1 MSESTTTTAISQLK
15 FPFSLKEDQ
24 IDAVNAWIDN
34 DCRGTIVYSTG
45 TGKTEIAFECAKRV
59 ASRYSS
65 TTTTTTTTTTTNT
78 TTTTTTTTTNT
89 TFNILLMVPRIILIE
104 QNIRRLVAYGI
115 PNDKIGAYF
124 GERKQ
129 IREITICTYQSIIR
143 NLDIIRRSNMV
154 IFDEIHLIRDTA
166 KIFSKIFDVV
176 IEDHKKAILGLTATL
191 DEKDLYK
198 YNTILTLLPPVKR
211 YPIKNAVDDKR
222 LAKPIV
228 IPLKVNLTE
237 KEQNDYDTYS
247 TKIKKISNR
256 FKKYDAESMT
266 GLLRKGGFV
275 SGMAK
280 AWFLNIRKR
289 KLLLSCAENKL
300 LSALNLITKKFP
312 NEKIMIFS
320 ETIDSISKLKDM
332 LELEGTK
339 AMIIDSNTNS
349 RKRQSIMNQWG
360 REFYPLLSVH
370 TLEIGFDI
378 PQVRIE
384 IILATTSNMNQVIQ
398 RIGRVIRKQEGKD
411 LALIYVIYVSDT
423 KDDKIHDIFKKAIT
437 TTSTKSLQEYGG
449 GGGKEEEEEEE
460 NRNNK
465 IEIQKGLLKN
475 NNGNLKRLK
484 EVESKRLEKAYNI
497 IESTLYEP
505 MIVELQEEKQDSDK
519 GVENQKIGT
528 RKLYRVKSSIKEKTK
543 YYDVD
548 IENKTCTCP
557 DFKFKLNK
565 CKHIAAT
572 ELFLF

>member
-1 MSESTTTTAISQLK
+1 MSDSTTAISQLK

-34 DCRGTIVYSTG
+34 DFRGTIVYSTG

-59 ASRYSS
+59 ACRYSSSS
-65 TTTTTTTTTTTNT
+65 TTTSTLNV
-78 TTTTTTTTTNT
+78 
-89 TFNILLMVPRIILIE
+89 LLMVPRIILIE
-104 QNIRRLVAYGI
+104 QNIRRLVSYGI
-115 PNDKIGAYF
+115 PKDKIGAYF

-191 DEKDLYK
+191 DEKDLSK

-211 YPIKNAVDDKR
+211 YPIQNAVNDKR

-247 TKIKKISNR
+247 AKIKKISNR

-320 ETIDSISKLKDM
+320 ETIDSISKLRDM

-349 RKRQSIMNQWG
+349 RKRQSILNQWG

-384 IILATTSNMNQVIQ
+384 VILATTSNMNQVIQ

-423 KDDKIHDIFKKAIT
+423 KDDKIHDIVKKAIT
-437 TTSTKSLQEYGG
+437 TTSTTKSLQKY
-449 GGGKEEEEEEE
+449 EEDEDEE
-460 NRNNK
+460 NRNKK
-465 IEIQKGLLKN
+465 IEIQKRLLNN

-484 EVESKRLEKAYNI
+484 EVERKRLEKAYNI

-505 MIVELQEEKQDSDK
+505 MIVELKEERVDSDQS
-519 GVENQKIGT
+519 EDDPNQRKI
-528 RKLYRVKSSIKEKTK
+528 RKLFRVKSSIKEKTK

-557 DFKFKLNK
+557 DFKFKLHK
-565 CKHIAAT
+565 CKHIVAT

>member
-1 MSESTTTTAISQLK
+1 MSDSTTAISQLK

-34 DCRGTIVYSTG
+34 DFRGTIVYSTG

-59 ASRYSS
+59 ACRYSSSS
-65 TTTTTTTTTTTNT
+65 TTTSTLNV
-78 TTTTTTTTTNT
+78 
-89 TFNILLMVPRIILIE
+89 LLMVPRIILIE
-104 QNIRRLVAYGI
+104 QNIRRLVSYGI
-115 PNDKIGAYF
+115 PKDKIGAYF

-191 DEKDLYK
+191 DEKDLSK

-211 YPIKNAVDDKR
+211 YPIKNAVNDKR

-247 TKIKKISNR
+247 AKIKKISNR

-320 ETIDSISKLKDM
+320 ETIDSISKLRDM

-349 RKRQSIMNQWG
+349 RKRQSILNQWG

-384 IILATTSNMNQVIQ
+384 VILATTSNMNQVIQ

-423 KDDKIHDIFKKAIT
+423 KDDKIHDIVKKAIT
-437 TTSTKSLQEYGG
+437 TTSTTKSLQKY
-449 GGGKEEEEEEE
+449 EEDEDEE
-460 NRNNK
+460 NRNKK
-465 IEIQKGLLKN
+465 IEIQKRLNNNN
-475 NNGNLKRLK
+475 NNGNLKRLE
-484 EVESKRLEKAYNI
+484 EVERKRLEKAYNI

-505 MIVELQEEKQDSDK
+505 MIVELKEERVDSDQS
-519 GVENQKIGT
+519 EDDPNQRKI
-528 RKLYRVKSSIKEKTK
+528 RKLFRVKSSIKEKTK

-557 DFKFKLNK
+557 DFKFKLHK
-565 CKHIAAT
+565 CKHIVAT

>member
-1 MSESTTTTAISQLK
+1 MSDSTTAISHLK

-34 DCRGTIVYSTG
+34 DFRGTIVYSTG

-59 ASRYSS
+59 ACRYSSS
-65 TTTTTTTTTTTNT
+65 TTTTSTLNV
-78 TTTTTTTTTNT
+78 
-89 TFNILLMVPRIILIE
+89 LLMVPRIILIE
-104 QNIRRLVAYGI
+104 QNIRRLVSYGI
-115 PNDKIGAYF
+115 PKDKIGAYF

-349 RKRQSIMNQWG
+349 RKRQSILNQWG

-384 IILATTSNMNQVIQ
+384 VILATTSNMNQVIQ

-423 KDDKIHDIFKKAIT
+423 KDDKIHDIVKKAIT
-437 TTSTKSLQEYGG
+437 TTSTTKSLQKY
-449 GGGKEEEEEEE
+449 EEDEDEE
-460 NRNNK
+460 NRNKK
-465 IEIQKGLLKN
+465 IEIQKRLLNN

-484 EVESKRLEKAYNI
+484 EVERKRLEKAYNI

-505 MIVELQEEKQDSDK
+505 MIVELKEERVDSDQS
-519 GVENQKIGT
+519 EDDPNQRKI
-528 RKLYRVKSSIKEKTK
+528 RKLFRVKSSIKEKTK

-557 DFKFKLNK
+557 DFKFKLHK
-565 CKHIAAT
+565 CKHIVAT
-572 ELFLF
+572 ELFLY

>member
-1 MSESTTTTAISQLK
+1 MSDSTTAISQLK

-34 DCRGTIVYSTG
+34 DFRGTIVYSTG

-59 ASRYSS
+59 ACRYSSSS
-65 TTTTTTTTTTTNT
+65 TTTTLNV
-78 TTTTTTTTTNT
+78 
-89 TFNILLMVPRIILIE
+89 LLMVPRIILIE
-104 QNIRRLVAYGI
+104 QNIRRLVSYGI

-191 DEKDLYK
+191 DEKDLSK

-211 YPIKNAVDDKR
+211 YPIKNAVNDKR

-247 TKIKKISNR
+247 AKIKKISNR

-320 ETIDSISKLKDM
+320 ETIDSITKLRDM
-332 LELEGTK
+332 LELQGTK
-339 AMIIDSNTNS
+339 AMIIDSNLNS
-349 RKRQSIMNQWG
+349 RKRQEILNQWG
-360 REFYPLLSVH
+360 IEFFPLLSVH

-398 RIGRVIRKQEGKD
+398 RIGRVIRKHEGKD

-423 KDDKIHDIFKKAIT
+423 KDDNIHDIVKKAIT
-437 TTSTKSLQEYGG
+437 TDLRKYK
-449 GGGKEEEEEEE
+449 KEEEEQEY
-460 NRNNK
+460 
-465 IEIQKGLLKN
+465 KN
-475 NNGNLKRLK
+475 NNIEINEKDILNNNNKNSKRIKK
-484 EVESKRLEKAYNI
+484 EVEGKRLEKAYNI

-505 MIVELQEEKQDSDK
+505 MIVELKEEQQKHNNKNEQNY
-519 GVENQKIGT
+519 NQNQREK
-528 RKLYRVKSSIKEKTK
+528 RRLFRVRSSSKEKNK

-548 IENKTCTCP
+548 IENGTCTCP
-557 DFKFKLNK
+557 DFTFKLNK
-565 CKHIAAT
+565 CKHIVAT

>member
-1 MSESTTTTAISQLK
+1 MSDSTTAISQLK

-34 DCRGTIVYSTG
+34 DFRGTIVYSTG

-59 ASRYSS
+59 ACRYSS
-65 TTTTTTTTTTTNT
+65 SSTTLNV
-78 TTTTTTTTTNT
+78 
-89 TFNILLMVPRIILIE
+89 LLMVPRIILIE
-104 QNIRRLVAYGI
+104 QNIRRLVSYGI
-115 PNDKIGAYF
+115 PKDKIGAYF

-191 DEKDLYK
+191 DEKDLSK

-211 YPIKNAVDDKR
+211 YPIKNAVNDKR

-247 TKIKKISNR
+247 AKIKKISNR

-320 ETIDSISKLKDM
+320 ETIDSISKLRDM

-349 RKRQSIMNQWG
+349 RKRQSILNQWG

-384 IILATTSNMNQVIQ
+384 VILATTSNMNQVIQ

-423 KDDKIHDIFKKAIT
+423 KDDKIHDIVKKAIT
-437 TTSTKSLQEYGG
+437 TTSTTKSLQKY
-449 GGGKEEEEEEE
+449 EEDEDEE
-460 NRNNK
+460 NRNKK
-465 IEIQKGLLKN
+465 IEIQKRLLNNNNN

-484 EVESKRLEKAYNI
+484 EVERKRLEKAYNI

-505 MIVELQEEKQDSDK
+505 MIVELKEEKLDSDQS
-519 GVENQKIGT
+519 EDNPNQRKI
-528 RKLYRVKSSIKEKTK
+528 RKLFRVKSSIKEKTK

-557 DFKFKLNK
+557 DFKFKLHK
-565 CKHIAAT
+565 CKHIVAT

>member
-1 MSESTTTTAISQLK
+1 MSDSTTAISQLK

-34 DCRGTIVYSTG
+34 DFRGTIVYSTG

-59 ASRYSS
+59 ACRYSS
-65 TTTTTTTTTTTNT
+65 SSTTLNV
-78 TTTTTTTTTNT
+78 
-89 TFNILLMVPRIILIE
+89 LLMVPRIILIE
-104 QNIRRLVAYGI
+104 QNIRRLVSYGI
-115 PNDKIGAYF
+115 PKDKIGAYF

-191 DEKDLYK
+191 DEKDLSK

-211 YPIKNAVDDKR
+211 YPIKNAVNDKR

-247 TKIKKISNR
+247 AKIKKISNR

-320 ETIDSISKLKDM
+320 ETIDSISKLRDM

-349 RKRQSIMNQWG
+349 RKRQSILNQWG
-360 REFYPLLSVH
+360 REFYSLLSVH

-384 IILATTSNMNQVIQ
+384 VILATTSNMNQVIQ

-423 KDDKIHDIFKKAIT
+423 KDDKIHDIVKKAIT
-437 TTSTKSLQEYGG
+437 TTSTTTTKSLQKYDEDQD
-449 GGGKEEEEEEE
+449 EE
-460 NRNNK
+460 NRDKK
-465 IEIQKGLLKN
+465 IEIQKRLLNNIN

-484 EVESKRLEKAYNI
+484 EVERKRLEKAYNI

-505 MIVELQEEKQDSDK
+505 MIVELKEEKQNSDQS
-519 GVENQKIGT
+519 EDNPNQRKI
-528 RKLYRVKSSIKEKTK
+528 RKLFRVKSSIKEKTK

-557 DFKFKLNK
+557 DFKFKLHK
-565 CKHIAAT
+565 CKHIVAT

>member
-65 TTTTTTTTTTTNT
+65 S
-78 TTTTTTTTTNT
+78 TTTTTTTNT

-449 GGGKEEEEEEE
+449 GGGKEEEEEE

>member
-1 MSESTTTTAISQLK
+1 MSDSTTAISQLK

-34 DCRGTIVYSTG
+34 DFRGTIVYSTG

-59 ASRYSS
+59 ACRYSS
-65 TTTTTTTTTTTNT
+65 SSSTSTLNV
-78 TTTTTTTTTNT
+78 
-89 TFNILLMVPRIILIE
+89 LLMVPRIILIE
-104 QNIRRLVAYGI
+104 QNIRRLVSYGI
-115 PNDKIGAYF
+115 PKDKIGAYF

-191 DEKDLYK
+191 DEKDLSK

-211 YPIKNAVDDKR
+211 YPIKNAVNDKR

-247 TKIKKISNR
+247 AKIKKISNR

-320 ETIDSISKLKDM
+320 ETIDSISKLRDM

-349 RKRQSIMNQWG
+349 RKRQSILNQWG

-384 IILATTSNMNQVIQ
+384 VILATTSNMNQVIQ

-423 KDDKIHDIFKKAIT
+423 KDDKIHDIVKKAIT
-437 TTSTKSLQEYGG
+437 TTSTTKSLQKY
-449 GGGKEEEEEEE
+449 EEDEDEE
-460 NRNNK
+460 NRNKK
-465 IEIQKGLLKN
+465 IEIQKRLLNNNNNN

-484 EVESKRLEKAYNI
+484 EVERKRLEKAYNI

-505 MIVELQEEKQDSDK
+505 MIVELKEEKLDSDQS
-519 GVENQKIGT
+519 EDNPNQRKI
-528 RKLYRVKSSIKEKTK
+528 RKLFRVKSSIKEKTK

-557 DFKFKLNK
+557 DFKFKLHK
-565 CKHIAAT
+565 CKHIVAT

>member
-1 MSESTTTTAISQLK
+1 MSDSTTAISQLK

-34 DCRGTIVYSTG
+34 DFRGTIVYSTG

-59 ASRYSS
+59 ACAYSPPPSSPYSS
-65 TTTTTTTTTTTNT
+65 SSPPPSSL
-78 TTTTTTTTTNT
+78 
-89 TFNILLMVPRIILIE
+89 NILLMVPRIILIE
-104 QNIRRLVAYGI
+104 QNIRRLVSYGI
-115 PNDKIGAYF
+115 PKDKIGAYF

-143 NLDIIRRSNMV
+143 NLDIIRRANMV
-154 IFDEIHLIRDTA
+154 IFDEIHLLRDTA

-191 DEKDLYK
+191 DEKDLSK

-211 YPIKNAVDDKR
+211 YPIKSAVNDKR

-237 KEQNDYDTYS
+237 KEQKEYETYS
-247 TKIKKISNR
+247 SKIKKISNR

-289 KLLLSCAENKL
+289 KLLLSCSENKL

-312 NEKIMIFS
+312 NEKIMVFS
-320 ETIDSISKLKDM
+320 ETIDSITKLRDM

-339 AMIIDSNTNS
+339 TKIIDSNINS
-349 RKRQSIMNQWG
+349 RKRKSILNQWG
-360 REFYPLLSVH
+360 IEFYPLLSVH

-384 IILATTSNMNQVIQ
+384 IILATTSNMNQVVQ
-398 RIGRVIRKQEGKD
+398 RIGRVIRKHEGKD
-411 LALIYVIYVSDT
+411 LALIYVIYVTDT
-423 KDDKIHDIFKKAIT
+423 KDDNIHDVVKKAIAT
-437 TTSTKSLQEYGG
+437 DLQKYQ
-449 GGGKEEEEEEE
+449 KEEVNHIHKNNSIEINEKDIY
-460 NRNNK
+460 NNNNK
-465 IEIQKGLLKN
+465 N
-475 NNGNLKRLK
+475 SKRLK
-484 EVESKRLEKAYNI
+484 NEEGKRLEKAYNI

-505 MIVELQEEKQDSDK
+505 MIVELRKEE
-519 GVENQKIGT
+519 E
-528 RKLYRVKSSIKEKTK
+528 E
-543 YYDVD
+543 
-548 IENKTCTCP
+548 E
-557 DFKFKLNK
+557 
-565 CKHIAAT
+565 
-572 ELFLF
+572 

>member
-65 TTTTTTTTTTTNT
+65 

-211 YPIKNAVDDKR
+211 YPIKNAVDDNR

-460 NRNNK
+460 ENRNNK

>member
-1 MSESTTTTAISQLK
+1 MSDSTTTTISQLK
-15 FPFSLKEDQ
+15 FPFSLKKDQ
-24 IDAVNAWIDN
+24 IDAVNAWIDKN
-34 DCRGTIVYSTG
+34 FRGTIVYSTG

-59 ASRYSS
+59 AYAYPSSS
-65 TTTTTTTTTTTNT
+65 TL
-78 TTTTTTTTTNT
+78 
-89 TFNILLMVPRIILIE
+89 NILFMVPRIILIE
-104 QNIRRLVAYGI
+104 QNIRRLVSYGI
-115 PNDKIGAYF
+115 SKDKIGAYF

-154 IFDEIHLIRDTA
+154 IFDEIHLLRDTA

-191 DEKDLYK
+191 DEKDLSK

-211 YPIKNAVDDKR
+211 YPIKNAVNDKR

-237 KEQNDYDTYS
+237 KEQKEYETYS
-247 TKIKKISNR
+247 SKIKKISNR
-256 FKKYDAESMT
+256 FKIYDAESMT

-280 AWFLNIRKR
+280 AWFLNVRKR
-289 KLLLSCAENKL
+289 KLLLSCSENKL

-312 NEKIMIFS
+312 NEKIMVFS
-320 ETIDSISKLKDM
+320 ETIDSITKLRDM

-339 AMIIDSNTNS
+339 TKIIDSNINS
-349 RKRQSIMNQWG
+349 RKRQSILNQWG

-423 KDDKIHDIFKKAIT
+423 KDDKIHDIVKKAIT
-437 TTSTKSLQEYGG
+437 TSTTSLQEH
-449 GGGKEEEEEEE
+449 EEEEEE
-460 NRNNK
+460 NRNEK
-465 IEIQKGLLKN
+465 IEIQKGILN
-475 NNGNLKRLK
+475 NHIGNLTRLK
-484 EVESKRLEKAYNI
+484 EVERKRLEKAYNI

-505 MIVELQEEKQDSDK
+505 MIVELKEEKQYNDQGEK
-519 GVENQKIGT
+519 NQHQREFK
-528 RKLYRVKSSIKEKTK
+528 KLFRVKSSIKEKTK

-548 IENKTCTCP
+548 IEKKTCTCP
-557 DFKFKLNK
+557 DFKFKLHK
-565 CKHIAAT
+565 CKHIVAT

>member
-1 MSESTTTTAISQLK
+1 MSDSTTAISQLK

-34 DCRGTIVYSTG
+34 DFRGTIVYSTG

-59 ASRYSS
+59 ACRYSS
-65 TTTTTTTTTTTNT
+65 SSTMNV
-78 TTTTTTTTTNT
+78 
-89 TFNILLMVPRIILIE
+89 LLMVPRIILIE
-104 QNIRRLVAYGI
+104 QNIKRLVSYGI
-115 PNDKIGAYF
+115 PKDKIGAYF
-124 GERKQ
+124 GERKE

-191 DEKDLYK
+191 DEKDLSK

-211 YPIKNAVDDKR
+211 YPIKNAVNDKR

-247 TKIKKISNR
+247 AKIKKISNR

-266 GLLRKGGFV
+266 GLLRKGGFA

-320 ETIDSISKLKDM
+320 ETIDSISKLRDM

-349 RKRQSIMNQWG
+349 RKRQSILNQWG
-360 REFYPLLSVH
+360 KEFYPLLSVH

-384 IILATTSNMNQVIQ
+384 VILATTSNMNQVIQ

-423 KDDKIHDIFKKAIT
+423 KDDKIHDIVKKAIT
-437 TTSTKSLQEYGG
+437 TTSTTTKSLQEYD
-449 GGGKEEEEEEE
+449 EDEDEE
-460 NRNNK
+460 NRDKK
-465 IEIQKGLLKN
+465 IEIQKRLLNNNNNN

-484 EVESKRLEKAYNI
+484 EVERKRLEKAYNI

-505 MIVELQEEKQDSDK
+505 MIVELKEEKQDSDQS
-519 GVENQKIGT
+519 EDNPNQRKI
-528 RKLYRVKSSIKEKTK
+528 RKLFRVKSSIKEKIK

-557 DFKFKLNK
+557 DFKFKLHK
-565 CKHIAAT
+565 CKHIVAT

>member
-1 MSESTTTTAISQLK
+1 MYESTTTTAISQLK

-65 TTTTTTTTTTTNT
+65 SSS
-78 TTTTTTTTTNT
+78 TTTTNT

-104 QNIRRLVAYGI
+104 QNIRRLVAYSI
-115 PNDKIGAYF
+115 PKDKIGAYF

-129 IREITICTYQSIIR
+129 IREITICTYQSVIR

-237 KEQNDYDTYS
+237 KEQDDYDTYS

-349 RKRQSIMNQWG
+349 RKRQSIMNEWG

-437 TTSTKSLQEYGG
+437 TTSTKSLEEYGG
-449 GGGKEEEEEEE
+449 GEKEEEEEEE
-460 NRNNK
+460 EEEGNRNNK
-465 IEIQKGLLKN
+465 IEIQKGLLNNNKN
-475 NNGNLKRLK
+475 KNNGNLKRLK

-528 RKLYRVKSSIKEKTK
+528 RKLYRVKSSIKEKKTK

-557 DFKFKLNK
+557 DFKFKLHK

>member
-1 MSESTTTTAISQLK
+1 STAAAISQLK

-34 DCRGTIVYSTG
+34 DFRGTIVYSTG

-59 ASRYSS
+59 ACAYPSSS
-65 TTTTTTTTTTTNT
+65 TL
-78 TTTTTTTTTNT
+78 
-89 TFNILLMVPRIILIE
+89 NILLMVPRIILIE
-104 QNIRRLVAYGI
+104 QNTRRLVSYGI
-115 PNDKIGAYF
+115 PKDKIGKYF

-191 DEKDLYK
+191 DEKDLSK

-211 YPIKNAVDDKR
+211 YPIKNAVNDKR

-237 KEQNDYDTYS
+237 KEQKDYDTYS
-247 TKIKKISNR
+247 TKIKRISNR

-266 GLLRKGGFV
+266 LLLRKGGFV

-280 AWFLNIRKR
+280 AWFLNVRKR

-312 NEKIMIFS
+312 NEKIMVFS
-320 ETIDSISKLKDM
+320 ETIDSITKLRDM

-339 AMIIDSNTNS
+339 AMIIDSNINS
-349 RKRQSIMNQWG
+349 RKRQLILNQWG
-360 REFYPLLSVH
+360 IEFYPLLSVH

-384 IILATTSNMNQVIQ
+384 VILATTSNMNQVIQ

-411 LALIYVIYVSDT
+411 VALIYVIYVSDT
-423 KDDKIHDIFKKAIT
+423 KDDKIHEIVKKAIT
-437 TTSTKSLQEYGG
+437 TSAKSLQEY
-449 GGGKEEEEEEE
+449 KEEEEEED
-460 NRNNK
+460 NRNKK
-465 IEIQKGLLKN
+465 IEIQKGILNN

-484 EVESKRLEKAYNI
+484 EVERKRLERAYDI

-505 MIVELQEEKQDSDK
+505 MIVELKEKEEEEKQDSDQDE
-519 GVENQKIGT
+519 ENQDKREI
-528 RKLYRVKSSIKEKTK
+528 RKLFRVKSSIKEKIK

-548 IENKTCTCP
+548 IEKKTCTCP
-557 DFKFKLNK
+557 DFKFKLHK
-565 CKHIAAT
+565 CKHIVAT

>member
-1 MSESTTTTAISQLK
+1 MSDSTTTTISQLK
-15 FPFSLKEDQ
+15 FPFSLKKDQ
-24 IDAVNAWIDN
+24 IDAVNAWIDKN
-34 DCRGTIVYSTG
+34 FRGTIVYSTG

-59 ASRYSS
+59 AYAYPSSS
-65 TTTTTTTTTTTNT
+65 TL
-78 TTTTTTTTTNT
+78 
-89 TFNILLMVPRIILIE
+89 NILLMVPRIILIE
-104 QNIRRLVAYGI
+104 QNIRRLVSYGI
-115 PNDKIGAYF
+115 PKDKIGAYF

-129 IREITICTYQSIIR
+129 IREITICTYQSIIK

-154 IFDEIHLIRDTA
+154 IFDEIHLLRDTA

-191 DEKDLYK
+191 DEKDLSK

-211 YPIKNAVDDKR
+211 YPIKNAVNDKR

-237 KEQNDYDTYS
+237 KEQKEYETYS
-247 TKIKKISNR
+247 SKIKKISNR
-256 FKKYDAESMT
+256 FKIYDAESMT

-280 AWFLNIRKR
+280 AWFLNVRKR
-289 KLLLSCAENKL
+289 KLLLSCSENKL

-312 NEKIMIFS
+312 NEKIMVFS
-320 ETIDSISKLKDM
+320 ETIDSITKLRDM

-339 AMIIDSNTNS
+339 TKIIDSNINS
-349 RKRQSIMNQWG
+349 RKRQSILNQWG

-423 KDDKIHDIFKKAIT
+423 KDDKIHDIVKKAIT
-437 TTSTKSLQEYGG
+437 TSTTSLQGY
-449 GGGKEEEEEEE
+449 EEEEEE
-460 NRNNK
+460 NRNEK
-465 IEIQKGLLKN
+465 IEIQKGILN
-475 NNGNLKRLK
+475 NHIGNLTRLK
-484 EVESKRLEKAYNI
+484 EVEKKRLEKAYNI

-505 MIVELQEEKQDSDK
+505 MIVELKEEKQDSDQGEK
-519 GVENQKIGT
+519 NQNQREIK
-528 RKLYRVKSSIKEKTK
+528 KLFRVKSSIKEKTK

-548 IENKTCTCP
+548 IEKKTCTCP
-557 DFKFKLNK
+557 DFKFKLHK
-565 CKHIAAT
+565 CKHIVAT

>member
-1 MSESTTTTAISQLK
+1 MHMSESNTAISQLK
-15 FPFSLKEDQ
+15 FPFLLKEDQ

-59 ASRYSS
+59 ASRYHSSS
-65 TTTTTTTTTTTNT
+65 TTLY
-78 TTTTTTTTTNT
+78 
-89 TFNILLMVPRIILIE
+89 ILLMVPRIILIE

-115 PNDKIGAYF
+115 PKDKIGAYF

-129 IREITICTYQSIIR
+129 IREITIGTYQSIIR

-176 IEDHKKAILGLTATL
+176 IEDHKKALLGLTATL
-191 DEKDLYK
+191 DEKDLSK

-247 TKIKKISNR
+247 AKIKRISNR

-266 GLLRKGGFV
+266 RLLRKGGFV

-320 ETIDSISKLKDM
+320 ETIDSISKLRDM

-349 RKRQSIMNQWG
+349 RKRQLILNQWG

-423 KDDKIHDIFKKAIT
+423 KDDKIHDLFKKAIT
-437 TTSTKSLQEYGG
+437 TTSTKSLQEYERGRGGG
-449 GGGKEEEEEEE
+449 GGGKEEDQEEEK
-460 NRNNK
+460 NKNKK
-465 IEIQKGLLKN
+465 IEIQKNLLN
-475 NNGNLKRLK
+475 NNGNLKKLK

-505 MIVELQEEKQDSDK
+505 MIVELQEEKQNSDQGK
-519 GVENQKIGT
+519 ENQKIET
-528 RKLYRVKSSIKEKTK
+528 RKLYRVKSSIKEKIK

-548 IENKTCTCP
+548 IENMTCTCP
-557 DFKFKLNK
+557 DFKFKLHK
-565 CKHIAAT
+565 CKHIVAT

>member
-1 MSESTTTTAISQLK
+1 MSDSTTAISQLK

-34 DCRGTIVYSTG
+34 DFRGTIVYSTG

-59 ASRYSS
+59 ACRYSS
-65 TTTTTTTTTTTNT
+65 SSTSTLNV
-78 TTTTTTTTTNT
+78 
-89 TFNILLMVPRIILIE
+89 LLMVPRIILIE
-104 QNIRRLVAYGI
+104 QNIRRLVSYGI
-115 PNDKIGAYF
+115 PKDKIGAYF

-191 DEKDLYK
+191 DEKDLSK

-211 YPIKNAVDDKR
+211 YPLKNAVNDKR

-247 TKIKKISNR
+247 AKIKKISNR

-320 ETIDSISKLKDM
+320 ETIDSISKLRDM

-349 RKRQSIMNQWG
+349 RKRQSILNQWG

-384 IILATTSNMNQVIQ
+384 VILATTSNMNQVIQ

-423 KDDKIHDIFKKAIT
+423 KDDKIHDIVKKAIT
-437 TTSTKSLQEYGG
+437 TTSTTKSLQKY
-449 GGGKEEEEEEE
+449 EEDEDEE
-460 NRNNK
+460 NRNKK
-465 IEIQKGLLKN
+465 IEIQKRLLNN

-484 EVESKRLEKAYNI
+484 EVERKRLEKAYNI

-505 MIVELQEEKQDSDK
+505 MIVELKEEKLDSDQS
-519 GVENQKIGT
+519 EDNPNQRKI
-528 RKLYRVKSSIKEKTK
+528 RKLFRVKSSIKEKTK

-557 DFKFKLNK
+557 DFKFKLHK
-565 CKHIAAT
+565 CKHIVAT

>member
-1 MSESTTTTAISQLK
+1 MSDSTTAISQLK

-34 DCRGTIVYSTG
+34 DFRGTIVYSTG

-59 ASRYSS
+59 ACRSS
-65 TTTTTTTTTTTNT
+65 SSSSSSIGTLNV
-78 TTTTTTTTTNT
+78 
-89 TFNILLMVPRIILIE
+89 LLMVPRIILIE
-104 QNIRRLVAYGI
+104 QNIRRLVSYGI
-115 PNDKIGAYF
+115 PKDKIGAYF

-191 DEKDLYK
+191 DEKDLSK

-211 YPIKNAVDDKR
+211 YPIKNAVNDKR

-247 TKIKKISNR
+247 AKIKKISNR

-320 ETIDSISKLKDM
+320 ETIDSISKLRDM

-349 RKRQSIMNQWG
+349 RKRQSILNQWG

-384 IILATTSNMNQVIQ
+384 VILATTSNMNQVIQ

-423 KDDKIHDIFKKAIT
+423 KDDKIHDIVKKAIT
-437 TTSTKSLQEYGG
+437 TTSTTKSLQKY
-449 GGGKEEEEEEE
+449 EEDEDEE
-460 NRNNK
+460 NRNKK
-465 IEIQKGLLKN
+465 IEIQKRLLNNNNNN

-484 EVESKRLEKAYNI
+484 EVERKRLEKAYNI

-505 MIVELQEEKQDSDK
+505 MIVELKEEKQDSDQSE
-519 GVENQKIGT
+519 ENPNQRKV
-528 RKLYRVKSSIKEKTK
+528 RKLFRVKSSIKEKIK

-557 DFKFKLNK
+557 DFKFKLHK
-565 CKHIAAT
+565 CKHIVAT

>member
-59 ASRYSS
+59 ASRYPS
-65 TTTTTTTTTTTNT
+65 
-78 TTTTTTTTTNT
+78 TTTTTTTNT

-449 GGGKEEEEEEE
+449 GGGKKEEEEEEEE

>member
-65 TTTTTTTTTTTNT
+65 
-78 TTTTTTTTTNT
+78 TTTTTNT

-211 YPIKNAVDDKR
+211 NPIKNAVDDKR

>member
-65 TTTTTTTTTTTNT
+65 S
-78 TTTTTTTTTNT
+78 TTTTTTTNT

-449 GGGKEEEEEEE
+449 GGKEEEEEEE

>member
-1 MSESTTTTAISQLK
+1 
-15 FPFSLKEDQ
+15 
-24 IDAVNAWIDN
+24 
-34 DCRGTIVYSTG
+34 
-45 TGKTEIAFECAKRV
+45 
-59 ASRYSS
+59 
-65 TTTTTTTTTTTNT
+65 
-78 TTTTTTTTTNT
+78 
-89 TFNILLMVPRIILIE
+89 
-104 QNIRRLVAYGI
+104 
-115 PNDKIGAYF
+115 
-124 GERKQ
+124 
-129 IREITICTYQSIIR
+129 
-143 NLDIIRRSNMV
+143 
-154 IFDEIHLIRDTA
+154 
-166 KIFSKIFDVV
+166 
-176 IEDHKKAILGLTATL
+176 
-191 DEKDLYK
+191 
-198 YNTILTLLPPVKR
+198 
-211 YPIKNAVDDKR
+211 
-222 LAKPIV
+222 
-228 IPLKVNLTE
+228 
-237 KEQNDYDTYS
+237 
-247 TKIKKISNR
+247 
-256 FKKYDAESMT
+256 MT

-320 ETIDSISKLKDM
+320 ETIDSISKLRDM

-349 RKRQSIMNQWG
+349 RKRQSILNQWG

-384 IILATTSNMNQVIQ
+384 VILATTSNMNQVIQ

-423 KDDKIHDIFKKAIT
+423 KDDKIHDIVKKAIT
-437 TTSTKSLQEYGG
+437 TTSTTKSLQKY
-449 GGGKEEEEEEE
+449 EEDEDEE
-460 NRNNK
+460 NRNKK
-465 IEIQKGLLKN
+465 IEIQKRLLNN

-484 EVESKRLEKAYNI
+484 EVERKRLEKAYNI

-505 MIVELQEEKQDSDK
+505 MIVELKEERVDSDQS
-519 GVENQKIGT
+519 EDDPNQRKI
-528 RKLYRVKSSIKEKTK
+528 RKLFRVKSSIKEKTK

-557 DFKFKLNK
+557 DFKFKLHK
-565 CKHIAAT
+565 CKHIVAT

>member
-65 TTTTTTTTTTTNT
+65 S
-78 TTTTTTTTTNT
+78 TTTTTTTNT

-484 EVESKRLEKAYNI
+484 EGESKRLEKAYNI

>member
-1 MSESTTTTAISQLK
+1 MSDSTTAISQLK

-34 DCRGTIVYSTG
+34 DFRGTIVYSTG

-59 ASRYSS
+59 ACRYSS
-65 TTTTTTTTTTTNT
+65 SSISTLNV
-78 TTTTTTTTTNT
+78 
-89 TFNILLMVPRIILIE
+89 LLMVPRIILIE
-104 QNIRRLVAYGI
+104 QNIRRLVSYGI
-115 PNDKIGAYF
+115 PKDKIGAYF

-191 DEKDLYK
+191 DEKDLSK

-211 YPIKNAVDDKR
+211 YPIKNAVNDKR

-247 TKIKKISNR
+247 AKIKKISNR

-320 ETIDSISKLKDM
+320 ETIDSISKLRDM

-349 RKRQSIMNQWG
+349 RKRQSILNQWG

-384 IILATTSNMNQVIQ
+384 VILATTSNMNQVIQ

-423 KDDKIHDIFKKAIT
+423 KDDKIHDIVKKAIT
-437 TTSTKSLQEYGG
+437 TTSTTKSLQKY
-449 GGGKEEEEEEE
+449 EEDEDEE
-460 NRNNK
+460 NRNKK
-465 IEIQKGLLKN
+465 IEIQKRLLNNNNNN

-484 EVESKRLEKAYNI
+484 EVERKRLEKAYNI

-505 MIVELQEEKQDSDK
+505 MIVELKEEKLDSDQS
-519 GVENQKIGT
+519 EDNPNQRKI
-528 RKLYRVKSSIKEKTK
+528 RKLFRVKSSIKEKTK

-557 DFKFKLNK
+557 DFKFKLHK
-565 CKHIAAT
+565 CKHIVAT

>member
-1 MSESTTTTAISQLK
+1 MSDSTTVAISQLK

-34 DCRGTIVYSTG
+34 DFRGTIVYSTG

-59 ASRYSS
+59 ACTYSS
-65 TTTTTTTTTTTNT
+65 STL
-78 TTTTTTTTTNT
+78 
-89 TFNILLMVPRIILIE
+89 NILLMVPRIILIE
-104 QNIRRLVAYGI
+104 QNTRRLVSYGI
-115 PNDKIGAYF
+115 PKDKIGEYF

-191 DEKDLYK
+191 DEKDLSK

-211 YPIKNAVDDKR
+211 YPIKNAVNDKR

-237 KEQNDYDTYS
+237 KEQKDYDTYS
-247 TKIKKISNR
+247 TKIKRISNR

-266 GLLRKGGFV
+266 LLLRKGGFV

-280 AWFLNIRKR
+280 AWFLNVRKR

-300 LSALNLITKKFP
+300 LSALNLIIKKFP
-312 NEKIMIFS
+312 NEKIMVFS
-320 ETIDSISKLKDM
+320 ETIDSITKLRNM

-339 AMIIDSNTNS
+339 AMIIDSNINS
-349 RKRQSIMNQWG
+349 RKRQSILNQWG
-360 REFYPLLSVH
+360 IEFYPLLSVH

-384 IILATTSNMNQVIQ
+384 VILATTSNMNQVIQ

-411 LALIYVIYVSDT
+411 VALIYVIYVSDT
-423 KDDKIHDIFKKAIT
+423 KDDKIHDIVKKAI
-437 TTSTKSLQEYGG
+437 TTSTKSLQEYK
-449 GGGKEEEEEEE
+449 KEEEKQDEEEE
-460 NRNNK
+460 NRNKK
-465 IEIQKGLLKN
+465 IEIQKGILN
-475 NNGNLKRLK
+475 NNNENLKRLK
-484 EVESKRLEKAYNI
+484 EVERKRLERAYDI

-505 MIVELQEEKQDSDK
+505 MIVELKEEKEKEKQDSDQ
-519 GVENQKIGT
+519 GGENQNKREI
-528 RKLYRVKSSIKEKTK
+528 RKLFRVKSSIKEKIK

-548 IENKTCTCP
+548 IEKKTCTCP
-557 DFKFKLNK
+557 DFKFKLHK
-565 CKHIAAT
+565 CKHIVAT

>member
-1 MSESTTTTAISQLK
+1 MSDSTTAISQLK

-34 DCRGTIVYSTG
+34 DFRGTIVYSTG

-59 ASRYSS
+59 ACRYSS
-65 TTTTTTTTTTTNT
+65 SSISTLNV
-78 TTTTTTTTTNT
+78 
-89 TFNILLMVPRIILIE
+89 LLMVPRIILIE
-104 QNIRRLVAYGI
+104 QNIRRLVSYGI
-115 PNDKIGAYF
+115 PKDKIGAYF

-191 DEKDLYK
+191 DEKDLSK

-211 YPIKNAVDDKR
+211 YPLKNAVNDKR

-247 TKIKKISNR
+247 AKIKKISNR

-320 ETIDSISKLKDM
+320 ETIDSISKLRDM

-349 RKRQSIMNQWG
+349 RKRQSILNQWG

-384 IILATTSNMNQVIQ
+384 VILATTSNMNQVIQ

-423 KDDKIHDIFKKAIT
+423 KDDKIHDIVKKAIT
-437 TTSTKSLQEYGG
+437 TTSTTKSLQKYED
-449 GGGKEEEEEEE
+449 EDEDEE
-460 NRNNK
+460 NKNKK
-465 IEIQKGLLKN
+465 IEIQKRLLNNNNN

-484 EVESKRLEKAYNI
+484 EVERKRLEKAYNI

-505 MIVELQEEKQDSDK
+505 MIVELKEEKLDSDQSK
-519 GVENQKIGT
+519 DNPNQRKI
-528 RKLYRVKSSIKEKTK
+528 RKLFRVKSSIKEKTK

-557 DFKFKLNK
+557 DFKFKLHK
-565 CKHIAAT
+565 CKHIVAT

>member
-65 TTTTTTTTTTTNT
+65 S
-78 TTTTTTTTTNT
+78 TTTTTTTNT